1 MGTPYLVFA
10 ILEMNG
16 MCTCRKEQKTAATG
30 TYLTTFVGPRAHFED
45 GDMYLP
51 FFLGVT
57 TTTTMKLWTLAE
69 ISGELATAPQIS
81 STPSNN
87 LITLNLNDKSLCH
100 LPYVFP
106 FTFTDP
112 SGSPW
117 NALGTYMR
125 ASRPLHWNPNI

>member
-1 MGTPYLVFA
+1 
-10 ILEMNG
+10 
-16 MCTCRKEQKTAATG
+16 
-30 TYLTTFVGPRAHFED
+30 
-45 GDMYLP
+45 MYLP
-51 FFLGVT
+51 FFLGV

-81 STPSNN
+81 STPGNN

-117 NALGTYMR
+117 NALGTYEGFAAIALESQHLKR
-125 ASRPLHWNPNI
+125 RSCCGTLKLRSRSKGVIRYSPFG